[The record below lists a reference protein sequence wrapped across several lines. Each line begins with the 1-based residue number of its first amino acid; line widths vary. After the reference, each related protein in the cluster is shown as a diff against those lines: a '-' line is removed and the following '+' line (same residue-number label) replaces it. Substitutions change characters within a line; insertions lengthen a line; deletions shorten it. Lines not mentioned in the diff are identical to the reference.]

1 MAYCSHGKP
10 FTKDFAQG
18 KLLLRQ
24 LYKLLT
30 YQISFTKPKRNKQ
43 KLASCVISIILNS
56 LARCAQKM
64 CLTKMKPFSVTSVNF
79 GFLLN
84 VPFKLYVN
92 YIYLQ
97 NCDASCY
104 CLDCCRIIFLS
115 TPYQVTKTSKSV
127 VLVQILTS
135 CCEKI
140 QE

>member
-1 MAYCSHGKP
+1 MTYCSHGKP
-10 FTKDFAQG
+10 FTKDIAQ
-18 KLLLRQ
+18 LLRQ

-30 YQISFTKPKRNKQ
+30 YQISLAKPKRNKQ
-43 KLASCVISIILNS
+43 KLASCVISVILNS
-56 LARCAQKM
+56 LARCVQKM
-64 CLTKMKPFSVTSVNF
+64 CLTKVKLFSVTSVNF

-97 NCDASCY
+97 NCDESCY
-104 CLDCCRIIFLS
+104 CIDCRRIIFLS
-115 TPYQVTKTSKSV
+115 TPYQVTKTSTSV